1 MARLTPERAGDIFR
15 ELAPAVDACR
25 VLLLDHQQSR
35 TWLKDTSNG
44 RREMVS
50 ELDLLVQDQLITAIH
65 AIEPSASVFSEE
77 GAQDPSALDAD
88 LCFVIDPID
97 GTDLLLA
104 GMSGFAIS
112 IAILSAHRIL
122 GGLLDFP
129 ARGQRFT
136 CAQGGGAALND
147 QRIELPGASTLA
159 SARVA
164 VSSTQLALPCLHP
177 LWPKLGVAALIP
189 TPGFTAKMATV
200 LVGDCD
206 AAVYLPIQARPTFIW
221 DYAAAA
227 VLLQEVG
234 GRMTTLD
241 GQSFLDALPIE
252 QRKGW
257 LAANGILHTPMLAAV
272 TDALAVVPE
281 VVD

>member
-1 MARLTPERAGDIFR
+1 
-15 ELAPAVDACR
+15 
-25 VLLLDHQQSR
+25 
-35 TWLKDTSNG
+35 
-44 RREMVS
+44 
-50 ELDLLVQDQLITAIH
+50 
-65 AIEPSASVFSEE
+65 
-77 GAQDPSALDAD
+77 
-88 LCFVIDPID
+88 
-97 GTDLLLA
+97 
-104 GMSGFAIS
+104 
-112 IAILSAHRIL
+112 
-122 GGLLDFP
+122 
-129 ARGQRFT
+129 
-136 CAQGGGAALND
+136 
-147 QRIELPGASTLA
+147 
-159 SARVA
+159 
-164 VSSTQLALPCLHP
+164 
-177 LWPKLGVAALIP
+177 
-189 TPGFTAKMATV
+189 MATV